1 MTFFKQYNDNYGHQ
15 QGDECI
21 IAIADELKKMEDGQ
35 TFCARYGGDEFII
48 IYAGISAEEV
58 HAKAGALRQ
67 NIMDLKLGA
76 FVFQSIANRDNLPGY
91 FVWSSGGRKQELGFS
106 TYCRY
111 AVISGKE
118 EKQK

>member
-1 MTFFKQYNDNYGHQ
+1 MRRRAAAEYY
-15 QGDECI
+15 ES
-21 IAIADELKKMEDGQ
+21 Q
-35 TFCARYGGDEFII
+35 T
-48 IYAGISAEEV
+48 
-58 HAKAGALRQ
+58 
-67 NIMDLKLGA
+67 GA
-76 FVFQSIANRDNLPGY
+76 FVFQSIADRDNLPGY